1 MRLRESITT
10 PARRLSQ
17 GVDPGRPRRNILG
30 TPQPPPIV
38 PATVEQSHP
47 IVPGLVGKSK
57 TRGGCQVLAVSQPLK
72 DIPVATPSMSRPDL
86 GQWTSLTDTMKLVI
100 WSEIQEATQA
110 SDLELTYQLNFSDQA
125 SIDMYHLLRLEFER
139 QEQFDADADEVS
151 QTILA
156 IAKIFVSREMT
167 AEQRSKLDL
176 VEQQSKRNLPLKA
189 PEDHMVQPDDVAA
202 AENYVRARFADSPL
216 RKQIIESIN
225 RHRGKEYGRAIIRA
239 ILPPIDD
246 DEDEDGDKDAA
257 NNLLW

>member
-1 MRLRESITT
+1 MRLRERITT
-10 PARRLSQ
+10 PARLSQ

-38 PATVEQSHP
+38 PATAEQSQP
-47 IVPGLVGKSK
+47 TVPELVGQSK
-57 TRGGCQVLAVSQPLK
+57 ARGGCQVLAVPQLLK
-72 DIPVATPSMSRPDL
+72 DIPAATPSISQPDL

-100 WSEIQEATQA
+100 WSVIQEATQA
-110 SDLELTYQLNFSDQA
+110 SDLELTYQLDFSDQA
-125 SIDMYHLLRLEFER
+125 SVDMYHLLRLEFER
-139 QEQFDADADEVS
+139 QGQFDADADEIA

-156 IAKIFVSREMT
+156 IAKISVSGEMT

-176 VEQQSKRNLPLKA
+176 VEQQSKRNLPSKA

-202 AENYVRARFADSPL
+202 AENYVRTRFADSPL

-225 RHRGKEYGRAIIRA
+225 RHRGKEYGRAIIGA

-257 NNLLW
+257 NN